1 MQAEQGG
8 DEKRS
13 ETPDG
18 AEEQAKS
25 GLEALRAQIAEL
37 ADRAPAGARAG
48 HSALGADIWLSTDP
62 AGRATLACQGREA
75 GGFSLAL
82 TEGDSGGWAAL
93 GLRLPAGA
101 LSGARYL
108 GLMVEAK
115 SPTPVT
121 FTPTLRTPAGDTPA
135 PEPMIATPTP
145 RARLAWFPL
154 DPAHREGSCEINI
167 FFHDDT
173 ATLDILR
180 LEPLAMV

>member
-1 MQAEQGG
+1 M
-8 DEKRS
+8 D
-13 ETPDG
+13 
-18 AEEQAKS
+18 EEQAKT
-25 GLEALRAQIAEL
+25 GLEALRAQIGAL
-37 ADRAPAGARAG
+37 TTRAPAGARAG
-48 HSALGADIWLSTDP
+48 HSALGDDIWLSTDP

-101 LSGARYL
+101 LAGARYL
-108 GLMVEAK
+108 GLMVEAQ
-115 SPTPVT
+115 SATPVT
-121 FTPTLRTPAGDTPA
+121 FTPTLRTAAGDTPA
-135 PEPMIATPTP
+135 PEPMITAPEP

-154 DPAHREGSCEINI
+154 DPDHREDACEINL

-173 ATLDILR
+173 AALDILR